1 MARESAWLGRLTY
14 AAARHI
20 LSVMAIR
27 SFRDAD
33 TEAIFNDQPVVRFQA
48 IQRAARR
55 KLLVLDAATDLR
67 VLAINRGNHLEALKK
82 ERAGQHSIRINEQ
95 WRICFIWKE
104 GDAFNV
110 EITDYH

>member
-1 MARESAWLGRLTY
+1 
-14 AAARHI
+14 
-20 LSVMAIR
+20 MAIR

-48 IQRAARR
+48 SQRAARR

-82 ERAGQHSIRINEQ
+82 ERAGQRSIRINEH
-95 WRICFIWKE
+95 
-104 GDAFNV
+104 GDRARKL
-110 EITDYH
+110 IQIAPKK

>member
-1 MARESAWLGRLTY
+1 
-14 AAARHI
+14 
-20 LSVMAIR
+20 MAIR
-27 SFRDAD
+27 SFKDAD
-33 TEAIFNDQPVVRFQA
+33 TEAIFDDQPVVRFQA
-48 IQRAARR
+48 IQQMARR

-82 ERAGQHSIRINEQ
+82 GRAGQQ
-95 WRICFIWKE
+95 WRICFVWKE

>member
-1 MARESAWLGRLTY
+1 
-14 AAARHI
+14 
-20 LSVMAIR
+20 MAIR
-27 SFRDAD
+27 SFRDGD

-95 WRICFIWKE
+95 WRICFIGKE

>member
-1 MARESAWLGRLTY
+1 MTFDAL
-14 AAARHI
+14 RHI

-27 SFRDAD
+27 SFKDAD

-48 IQRAARR
+48 IQQPARR
-55 KLLVLDAATDLR
+55 KLLVLDATTELR

-82 ERAGQHSIRINEQ
+82 DRAGQHSIRINDQ
-95 WRICFIWKE
+95 WRICFVWKG

>member
-1 MARESAWLGRLTY
+1 MTVDIIRDAS
-14 AAARHI
+14 
-20 LSVMAIR
+20 LSWRKVSIR
-27 SFRDAD
+27 CFNDAD
-33 TEAIFNDQPVVRFQA
+33 TEAIFNDRPVVRFQA

-67 VLAINRGNHLEALKK
+67 VLAVNRGNHLEALKK
-82 ERAGQHSIRINEQ
+82 DRAGQHSVRINDQ
-95 WRICFIWKE
+95 WRICFVWRE

>member
-1 MARESAWLGRLTY
+1 
-14 AAARHI
+14 
-20 LSVMAIR
+20 MAIR
-27 SFRDAD
+27 SFRDGD

-82 ERAGQHSIRINEQ
+82 ERAGQRSIRINEQ